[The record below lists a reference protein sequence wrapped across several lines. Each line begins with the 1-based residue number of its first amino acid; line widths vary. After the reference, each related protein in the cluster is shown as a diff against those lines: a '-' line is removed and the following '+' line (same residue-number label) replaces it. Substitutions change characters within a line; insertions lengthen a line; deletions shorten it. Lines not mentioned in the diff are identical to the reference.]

1 MNFIKEKIDEWDFV
15 MTLTEMNKEH
25 ELFGGNFEILLMS
38 IIYKMII
45 NIFQNDSKG
54 LILVTNTES
63 LYSTYELGDSSARVR
78 PSCHLYLLLP
88 IVQ

>member
-63 LYSTYELGDSSARVR
+63 LYSTYELGDSSARVH